1 MPRYYLVMDSQSVQ
15 MARDSLSRCSK
26 NEKFL
31 DRFYE
36 LFMASSDEIREK
48 FEQTDFERQKRVLS
62 DSLFLI
68 LAAAGTTRGFA
79 HVQLEKLAKRH
90 SRDGLD
96 IKPEWYE
103 PWLDNLLKTVAEFDP
118 EYSDEIDI
126 AWRES
131 VKGSIEV
138 LIAGY

>member
-1 MPRYYLVMDSQSVQ
+1 MVQ
-15 MARDSLSRCSK
+15 VARDSLSRCSK
-26 NEKFL
+26 DTGFL

-36 LFMASSDEIREK
+36 LFMGSSEDVREK
-48 FEQTDFERQKRVLS
+48 FLETDFERQKKVLS
-62 DSLFLI
+62 DSLFLM
-68 LAAAGTTRGFA
+68 LAAAGTTKGFA

-90 SRDGLD
+90 SRQQLD

-103 PWLDNLLKTVAEFDP
+103 LWLDTLLKTVSEVDP
-118 EYSDEIDI
+118 EYSSEVDT

-131 VKGSIEV
+131 IKDSIEV